1 MGLADRFKDKL
12 ETKNIFEKKGIEQ
25 SLAVNNIQFISKPIT
40 DNTLSQQKTAR
51 QGQIDYIENII
62 EINESQSKYLTTTKF
77 EELETEI
84 IKKIRNT
91 PYWEEYTPKRQEQMI
106 SKYFDNRIQNSKYS
120 TIKYSTNERQD
131 FIQNILAL
139 SNNR

>member
-62 EINESQSKYLTTTKF
+62 EINESQSKHLTTTKF

-120 TIKYSTNERQD
+120 TIKYSENERQD

>member
-51 QGQIDYIENII
+51 QGQKHY
-62 EINESQSKYLTTTKF
+62 
-77 EELETEI
+77 
-84 IKKIRNT
+84 RNK
-91 PYWEEYTPKRQEQMI
+91 WI
-106 SKYFDNRIQNSKYS
+106 
-120 TIKYSTNERQD
+120 TIKTFNNKIWRTGNRNYKKNKEYSILGRIYSKKTRTND
-131 FIQNILAL
+131 F
-139 SNNR
+139 

>member
-62 EINESQSKYLTTTKF
+62 EINESQSKHLTTKF